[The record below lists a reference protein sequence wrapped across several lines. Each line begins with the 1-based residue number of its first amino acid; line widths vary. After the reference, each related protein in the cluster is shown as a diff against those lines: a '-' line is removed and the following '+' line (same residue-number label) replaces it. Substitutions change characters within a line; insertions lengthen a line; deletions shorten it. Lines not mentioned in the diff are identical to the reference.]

1 VVEAQHSGLGRR
13 ARVLV
18 LVEALSVGIPFG
30 VFKVLCGVHLGGV
43 AGWGLVALG
52 GVDLLLNALNAVT
65 VAVAG
70 RRVAPVCLFHA
81 LAWAIAPAFADVG
94 TALDALQS
102 FALVAVMIGAH
113 QLMLLPPASLDLW
126 NAAVVLNV
134 LGAGVLRLAQAL
146 ETARPVP
153 APAPLDHARPG

>member
-1 VVEAQHSGLGRR
+1 VVDAQKPELGRR
-13 ARVLV
+13 ARILV

-30 VFKVLCGVHLGGV
+30 AFKVICGVHLGGV

-52 GVDLLLNALNAVT
+52 VVDLLLNAVNAVT

-70 RRVAPVCLFHA
+70 RRVGPVCLFHA
-81 LAWAIAPAFADVG
+81 IVGAIAPAFADVG

-102 FALVAVMIGAH
+102 FTLVAVMIDAH
-113 QLMLLPPASLDLW
+113 QLVLLPPAALDLW

-146 ETARPVP
+146 ETSQP
-153 APAPLDHARPG
+153 APKPLGDAPRA